1 MPVSKPITGS
11 KLLGKDRYDYY
22 LNELLTQQTI
32 GGQKLSKTEIK
43 AAFAQRNNKIS
54 FEKFVDK
61 VISTKTT
68 KAAVASPGAG
78 PIPSPGAAGAGG
90 GVRGGRIVKSP
101 PGAIQKYVGVTEKA
115 KKPGIVEQTL
125 AAIAK
130 TMSSIAALLAGQ
142 KKLKDDTSAYDKR
155 KAEQEKRALAESKLE
170 KRFEGL
176 KKVAEKLLSPV
187 KSIIDRITEFL
198 VNVLL
203 GRIVYKLIEWWGDP
217 KNADKVRS
225 IIRFFGDHWP
235 KLLAL
240 YLTFGTS
247 FGRFA
252 LGLTRAVMRGA
263 VKLGFAIAKLL
274 AAKKVKGAMG
284 AAKFLGRGPGK
295 LLANVV
301 GTGLAVG
308 GAYALTQGLK
318 GDGGEQKT
326 QKLAGGGYVRP
337 RFPAFSGGG
346 FNFKGMMGGAGLG
359 AMFGPLGMLL
369 GGAFGSGKP
378 QEMVSG
384 FVSGER
390 GVDKV
395 PAMLSDGEFV
405 MSRGAVQKYGVDTL
419 EAMNAAGGGTN
430 KPKMISGTTYAQ
442 GGGMIG
448 ETGKEQIKDPIL
460 EKRKKIVASQLQ
472 AQKALS
478 SGSGLNIKGASTGR
492 QLGTGYGTKYQGRDS
507 IVIKGG
513 AANMDLSVTIAG
525 KQYYG
530 MKRGNDAVYT
540 AIDNRD
546 RGTGGFLQ
554 PGGLFGGPRMS
565 SRMDYAQSKG
575 KYYSSSDQK
584 TYGNYND
591 AKAARQSRLTSL
603 ASQQRLNRLSAKGAG
618 PRTGRGI
625 RYTTEAVASERERI
639 NRGGM
644 MGQLGRSF
652 TRMFG
657 GVKDKAKVAAADA
670 ASSAR
675 VKQAGAASIGRYYS
689 SSDGKYYKDYNA
701 AVQAKKIRLAQQ
713 QKKSAPAITPL
724 PRPKPYSSPAAGGGM
739 NGARGSRAGRNGGG
753 SRTPK
758 FGATCPASGN
768 AKQKALG
775 IRA

>member
-61 VISTKTT
+61 VISTKTAKT
-68 KAAVASPGAG
+68 AVASPGTG
-78 PIPSPGAAGAGG
+78 PIPSPGAAGGG
-90 GVRGGRIVKSP
+90 GGIRGGRIVKSP

-115 KKPGIVEQTL
+115 QKPGIVEQTL

-130 TMSSIAALLAGQ
+130 TMSSIAALLLGQ
-142 KKLKDDTSAYDKR
+142 KKLKDNAAAYDKR
-155 KAEQEKRALAESKLE
+155 KAEQEKRALAENKLE

-176 KKVAEKLLSPV
+176 KKAAEKILAPV
-187 KSIIDRITEFL
+187 KSILDKIINFL
-198 VNVLL
+198 VTVFL
-203 GRIVYKLIEWWGDP
+203 GRVVYKLIEWFGDP
-217 KNADKVRS
+217 KNADKVRT
-225 IIRFFGDHWP
+225 ITRFLGDHWP

-247 FGRFA
+247 LGRFA
-252 LGLTRAVMRGA
+252 LGLTRAVARGA
-263 VKLGFAIAKLL
+263 VKLLAKIAML
-274 AAKKVKGAMG
+274 AAARKMRGAMG
-284 AAKFLGRGPGK
+284 VAKFLGGGKGK

-301 GTGLAVG
+301 GTTAAVAGSYGLVNMM
-308 GAYALTQGLK
+308 K
-318 GDGGEQKT
+318 GGEEEPKAQG
-326 QKLAGGGYVRP
+326 LAGGGYVIP
-337 RFPAFSGGG
+337 RFSGGG
-346 FNFKGMMGGAGLG
+346 FNFKNMFSGIGNFFSGL
-359 AMFGPLGMLL
+359 
-369 GGAFGSGKP
+369 
-378 QEMVSG
+378 
-384 FVSGER
+384 VSGER
-390 GVDKV
+390 GIDKV
-395 PAMLSDGEFV
+395 PAMLTDGEFV

-448 ETGKEQIKDPIL
+448 DTPQDDKKEKVKDPIL

-492 QLGTGYGTKYQGRDS
+492 QLGTGYGAKYQGRDS

-657 GVKDKAKVAAADA
+657 GVKDKANVAAADA

-724 PRPKPYSSPAAGGGM
+724 PRPRSKADTIGKGGYGGG
-739 NGARGSRAGRNGGG
+739 RGG
-753 SRTPK
+753 SGGSARPQTPSFSARNK
-758 FGATCPASGN
+758 NGMRS
-768 AKQKALG
+768 KQETLG
-775 IRA
+775 LMR